1 MLPQLNAAEQ
11 EWLDAYRQALAEQ
24 YPGVVLRI
32 LRYGA
37 KARGCLFD
45 DNELNLLLVTCNGAE
60 NLESALSLLGYHL
73 SDPPDTEPTITVW
86 TEKEWRRRKQMQS
99 RFQEMMEKDG
109 VWL

>member
-24 YPGVVLRI
+24 YPGEVLRI